1 VVVRAQQVQV
11 PVTAPQVS
19 APGAAANAPK
29 PEESELAWDWYAWD
43 WDLLSGTAGWNGAV
57 PDAMEAS
64 RSVGDAGEEDED
76 GGAGAPR
83 GAEAGA
89 AGESYGALAPG
100 LNEASLDGLSAPQSF
115 GGVERGG
122 LAGAEGRGRA
132 EFSLSA
138 VEMLRVTRAGFG
150 VRSFSVQIGGAGGTK
165 VVESVAAPTTRT
177 GGTTLH
183 GSMLALSEESALAAT
198 NPYSIATSYSNGAV
212 TSEAVKPRGAMNEV
226 GVSLGAPVKVPGAF
240 FRRRTVTLFGAA
252 DVQVHEDR
260 IVSSPV
266 HASFFALTPDQVS
279 LLGNRGVSAAQTNA
293 ALNYLSS
300 LTGTTARSAWR
311 LQGLGRADVAL
322 SRRDDVVLGYSG
334 MAVDAPAGAA
344 LGQASDAVVARGTG
358 SLGDSHV
365 NVQAGSVRWE
375 HRFSSRWTNELR
387 AQAVHDLEYESARAS
402 QPQEPAVGP
411 GGLAPQVSI
420 GPEGFA
426 YGTPGNLGR
435 TAYPDER
442 RVEVGDTM
450 RLRLGRHALT
460 LGGSWS
466 RVHERIANL
475 TDAEGAFLYDS
486 GTSSEVTG
494 DPSAGGLVDWITDY
508 SFNVRAYPN
517 GGCPS
522 ILAAVHYFCFRTYTQ
537 GFGSADTEFVMHEF
551 AGFAE
556 DAMRLRKDLMVTAG
570 VRYDYTLLPL
580 PLHPND
586 VLDADLAAAGI
597 GAATAKFPEDRN
609 NVGPRVAAAYA
620 PRWSHGVTAM
630 AGYGLFYGRVP
641 GGTVR
646 AALNDTALPSTT
658 LHVRITPKTE
668 TLCPQVTTNNQGFGY
683 ACAFTAAPPGV
694 VAQTTSATLFAPGFR
709 APMVQRGALAL
720 EKSFAR
726 RLTVRAQYAMAYG
739 KQLPAST
746 DVNIAPSSTAVEYV
760 LQGGDHYPGLHTGET
775 FAVPLYTQRLV
786 SQYGAVTEME
796 SKANS
801 YYNAGTVEAEWRGG
815 RGLAARASYTFSRG
829 IDDGPQQS
837 AVPSLDS
844 QFDPFANG
852 YDKGLSS
859 LQFPQEFVGALQW
872 ESRWTRGDRRAQRAL
887 SGWRV
892 SAVGSA
898 GSGAPYSYAVF
909 GGTRLAG
916 GHATING
923 SGGATYLP
931 TVGRNT
937 LRLPARGKMDLR
949 AGREF
954 AAGKRLRMNAF
965 VEAFNVLNERNI
977 TGVETR
983 AFLPGSAATIGGG
996 TVTGATPL
1004 VFQDAAAIASEG
1016 LGTAAFGTPN
1026 SSTAGSSKERRMEF
1040 GLQAR
1045 F

>member
-1 VVVRAQQVQV
+1 MRAQQADPAKPAASV
-11 PVTAPQVS
+11 PAVS
-19 APGAAANAPK
+19 IAAEDVDTTSDVPWSWSALVGPVG
-29 PEESELAWDWYAWD
+29 W
-43 WDLLSGTAGWNGAV
+43 SGVV
-57 PDAMEAS
+57 PDAVEAS

-76 GGAGAPR
+76 GGSGAPR
-83 GAEAGA
+83 GAEAGED
-89 AGESYGALAPG
+89 GESYGALAPG
-100 LNEASLDGLSAPQSF
+100 LNEASLDGLSLRQSF
-115 GGVERGG
+115 RGGERGG
-122 LAGAEGRGRA
+122 LAGGNGRA
-132 EFSLSA
+132 EYGLSA
-138 VEMLRVTRAGFG
+138 LQMLRVSRAGFG
-150 VRSFSVQIGGAGGTK
+150 VQSFSVLDGGAGGMK
-165 VVESVAAPTTRT
+165 VVETVAASHAAGAQVR
-177 GGTTLH
+177 
-183 GSMLALSEESALAAT
+183 GSVLVLSEESALAAT
-198 NPYSIATSYSNGAV
+198 NPYSVATSYSNGVV
-212 TSEAVKPRGAMNEV
+212 TSAAVKPRGAMNEV
-226 GVSLGAPVKVPGAF
+226 GMSVGAPVTMPGAF
-240 FRRRTVTLFGAA
+240 FKHRQVSLLGAM
-252 DVQVHEDR
+252 DVQLHEDSL
-260 IVSSPV
+260 VSSPV
-266 HASFFALTPDQVS
+266 HANFFALTPTQLS
-279 LLGNRGVSAAQTNA
+279 QLGTHGVSVAQTNA

-300 LTGTTARSAWR
+300 LTGTTSRSAWR
-311 LQGLGRADVAL
+311 LDGLGRADVAL
-322 SRRDDVVLGYSG
+322 SKNDDVVLGYS
-334 MAVDAPAGAA
+334 ASYVDAPAGAA

-365 NVQAGSVRWE
+365 NVQAGSARWE
-375 HRFSSRWTNELR
+375 HRFSSRWNNELR
-387 AQAVHDLEYESARAS
+387 AQAVHDLEYESARAP

-411 GGLAPQVSI
+411 GGFAPQVSI

-435 TAYPDER
+435 TAYPDEQ

-475 TDAEGAFLYDS
+475 ADAEGAFLYDS

-508 SFNVRAYPN
+508 TFNANAYPN

-522 ILAAVHYFCFRTYTQ
+522 IHAAPHYFCYRTYTQ
-537 GFGSADTEFVMHEF
+537 GFGSANTEFVMHEF

-556 DAMRLRKDLMVTAG
+556 DAVRLRKDLTMTAG
-570 VRYDYTLLPL
+570 VRYEYTLLPL
-580 PLHPND
+580 PQNPNA

-597 GAATAKFPEDRN
+597 GAATARFPEDRN
-609 NVGPRVAAAYA
+609 NVGPRVAATYS

-658 LHVRITPKTE
+658 LHVRITPKVE
-668 TLCPQVTTNNQGFGY
+668 TLCPQVTTSQQGFGY
-683 ACAFTAAPPGV
+683 ACAFTTAPPGV
-694 VAQTTSATLFAPGFR
+694 VAQTTSVTVFAPGFR

-720 EKSFAR
+720 EKTFAR
-726 RLTVRAQYAMAYG
+726 RLTVHAEYAMAYG

-746 DVNIAPSSTAVEYV
+746 DVNIAASATAVEYV
-760 LQGGDHYPGLHTGET
+760 LQGGDAAGERYPGLHTGET

-786 SQYGAVTEME
+786 SQYGAVTEVV
-796 SKANS
+796 SNANS
-801 YYNAGTVEAEWRGG
+801 YYNAGTLEAAWRGG
-815 RGLAARASYTFSRG
+815 RGTAVRASYTFSRG

-859 LQFPQEFVGALQW
+859 LQFPQRFVGALQW
-872 ESRWTRGDRRAQRAL
+872 ESRWSRGDKRVQRAL

-892 SAVGSA
+892 GAVGSA
-898 GSGAPYSYAVF
+898 GSGSPYSYTVF
-909 GGTRLAG
+909 GGSRLPG

-937 LRLPARGKMDLR
+937 LRLAPHGKMDLR

-954 AAGKRLRMNAF
+954 AAGKRVRMNAF
-965 VEAFNVLNERNI
+965 VEAFNALNERNVA
-977 TGVETR
+977 GVETR
-983 AFLPGSAATIGGG
+983 AFLLGTAATIGGG
-996 TVTGATPL
+996 TLTGPTPL

-1016 LGTAAFGTPN
+1016 LGTPAFGTAN
-1026 SSTAGSSKERRMEF
+1026 SSTAGSSKERRVEF
-1040 GLQAR
+1040 GLQVR